1 MPSSNGLGQALRRVS
16 RARAG
21 RARGGEKQTDGQ
33 ETSLCK
39 ETRRGRLMSAPPP
52 LAYGLLTER
61 V

>member
-1 MPSSNGLGQALRRVS
+1 MTTSNGLGQALRRVS
-16 RARAG
+16 RARHVG
-21 RARGGEKQTDGQ
+21 RGDEKQADGQ